1 MAPAEIPHGLY
12 TFVLLREGVL
22 GTASALRHRPF
33 NRLIRR
39 LDGTCLAVNAVLTV
53 NNELLSASILSAVGI
68 LLVHIFIY
76 SSGANTAEWTVKD
89 AHITLNVS
97 LIIAILLCQGA

>member
-1 MAPAEIPHGLY
+1 M
-12 TFVLLREGVL
+12 
-22 GTASALRHRPF
+22 
-33 NRLIRR
+33 
-39 LDGTCLAVNAVLTV
+39 NAVLTV

-89 AHITLNVS
+89 AHITLDVS
-97 LIIAILLCQGA
+97 LVVTVLYDKVYRLILGVVRSGARNRRQDIKREFSVGLGYEMGWHWSFGFVY